1 MLGILKDLI
10 RGKASNRVASR
21 ASGGRVDLERRFTI
35 LTPTSQGSM
44 SHVYKAVDNTTGK
57 TVCLKVQIQ
66 DKHEAALARAHVDNR
81 PDEGE
86 IGLKIVHPNVV
97 RTYECGI
104 SKEGA
109 HYIVMEFVDG
119 VHLQYVRQATKLG
132 TRGKVKLLYQA
143 ADGLAAMHQAGYI
156 HRDVNPHNVIVTTR
170 NEVKIIDFGL
180 SVPNTPEYRKPGNR
194 TGTLEYM
201 APELIKREPTDERL
215 DIFAFGVVSYELLTG
230 KRPYDAPGSI
240 PAMLQKMN
248 LGATPANV
256 LNPKL
261 SPEITRVLSKAIAA
275 RKDDRWPS
283 MAEFA
288 NALRTVPVKA
298 SQSVSDD

>member
-10 RGKASNRVASR
+10 RGKPSGLVASR
-21 ASGGRVDLERRFTI
+21 SSQGRVDLERRFAI
-35 LTPTSQGSM
+35 IAPTSQGSM
-44 SHVYKAVDNTTGK
+44 SHVYKAIDNTTGK

-97 RTYECGI
+97 RTYECGV

-109 HYIVMEFVDG
+109 HYIVMEYVDG

-132 TRGKVKLLYQA
+132 TRGKVKLLWQA
-143 ADGLAAMHQAGYI
+143 AEGFAAIHQAGFI
-156 HRDVNPHNVIVTTR
+156 HRDINPHNVIVTTR

-201 APELIKREPTDERL
+201 APELIRREPTDERL
-215 DIFAFGVVSYELLTG
+215 DIFAFGVVAYELMTG

-248 LGATPANV
+248 LGAMPANL

-261 SPEITRVLSKAIAA
+261 SPELTKVLAKAILV
-275 RKDDRWPS
+275 RKDDRWSS

-288 NALRTVPVKA
+288 RALREVPVKA
-298 SQSVSDD
+298 EPSV